1 MHLKIYILE
10 KIGKS
15 RYQIAH
21 VICAQSPTSLY
32 VHICGQEP
40 FIWDEWNKVEYLGV
54 GGLATQAE
62 AEATQCSWQQGRPLF
77 PATPCALPC
86 HGGPVPALP
95 NIWSGRVQSTESRG
109 TGDHLGNTKTNRI
122 RPPSKIKCPGG
133 LRLLMSTVTV
143 SKLQPMSKKPEQ
155 RKCLH
160 CAPLHRV
167 YKWYT
172 VCANSVNIVPHWH
185 LTLQQ
190 YKNSQS
196 QSHIIFIIIIFIQM
210 YFHEMVSILFYWNTF
225 SQYAFNIC
233 CSSQMLGSC
242 RTACTRR
249 YWSPRCN
256 KRVKTG

>member
-1 MHLKIYILE
+1 MYIYVD
-10 KIGKS
+10 KS
-15 RYQIAH
+15 RSFGMNEIK
-21 VICAQSPTSLY
+21 LN
-32 VHICGQEP
+32 
-40 FIWDEWNKVEYLGV
+40 IWVWV

-62 AEATQCSWQQGRPLF
+62 AEATQCSWQGRPLF

-109 TGDHLGNTKTNRI
+109 TGDHLGNTKTNRV

-133 LRLLMSTVTV
+133 LRLLMSTLTV

-190 YKNSQS
+190 YKHS
-196 QSHIIFIIIIFIQM
+196 QSHILFIIIIFIQM
-210 YFHEMVSILFYWNTF
+210 YFHEMLSILFYWNMYIFTVCF
-225 SQYAFNIC
+225 LIFVAVPKCLDPVVLHAQGGTGV
-233 CSSQMLGSC
+233 LTGTKGS
-242 RTACTRR
+242 RHDN
-249 YWSPRCN
+249 W
-256 KRVKTG
+256 KW

>member
-1 MHLKIYILE
+1 MWYAHNRLQVFMYIYVD
-10 KIGKS
+10 KS
-15 RYQIAH
+15 RSFGMNEIK
-21 VICAQSPTSLY
+21 SN
-32 VHICGQEP
+32 
-40 FIWDEWNKVEYLGV
+40 IWVWV

-109 TGDHLGNTKTNRI
+109 TGDHLGNTKTNRV

-143 SKLQPMSKKPEQ
+143 SKLQPMYKNPEQ
-155 RKCLH
+155 RRRQKNCLH
-160 CAPLHRV
+160 CVLLHRV

-210 YFHEMVSILFYWNTF
+210 YFHEMVSILFLLKYIFTVCF
-225 SQYAFNIC
+225 
-233 CSSQMLGSC
+233 
-242 RTACTRR
+242 
-249 YWSPRCN
+249 
-256 KRVKTG
+256 